1 MVGSSR
7 VSTLLLTAVLS
18 LLTLLAACEAKRSP
32 SSDPATKTSRSTTGE
47 VPVPPRVLG
56 TVPRFALTNEAQKTA
71 TNVAMAGSP
80 WIVTF
85 IFTRC
90 GATCPAQTAQ
100 FKKLQDEIQTDPGM
114 ADVRLMSIT
123 VDPANDTAAV
133 LKEYGR
139 KAGAVPQR
147 WTFLTGN
154 RDAIWTLCKDGF
166 KLPVADSKDNPN
178 MPISHSQ
185 SFVLIDRVGRIRGY
199 YDGLNEKA
207 RQKLKKDIGYVL
219 NDPNWPVCVHKL
231 ATNNTE
237 PGPALYRPPEV
248 KDTPWLA
255 DPAAAQLATRLQFDV
270 YHDFKFT
277 DRLPESGITF
287 RNRVVDD
294 AGKDLK
300 PVTTIMEPE
309 WPSPMSTGTDASIS
323 TSSRS

>member
-1 MVGSSR
+1 VDCDLHLH
-7 VSTLLLTAVLS
+7 TLRRDL
-18 LLTLLAACEAKRSP
+18 
-32 SSDPATKTSRSTTGE
+32 
-47 VPVPPRVLG
+47 
-56 TVPRFALTNEAQKTA
+56 
-71 TNVAMAGSP
+71 
-80 WIVTF
+80 
-85 IFTRC
+85 
-90 GATCPAQTAQ
+90 PAQTAQ